1 MKHIKSY
8 MNKIEALIASNKT
21 SSTPKRK
28 GVGFAAAKEKPTEET
43 KKEEMNVKTIADIV
57 QGIREAREGLLNEKK

>member
-8 MNKIEALIASNKT
+8 MKKIEALISSNT
-21 SSTPKRK
+21 PSSAPKRK

-57 QGIREAREGLLNEKK
+57 QGIREAREGFLNEKK